1 MTKERFLEIAA
12 NHYDS
17 INALNKLDNFYDY
30 EKEFLDTLRKMGQ
43 EILTQNLGELPSNKR
58 KKTLQTTLGKIIISN
73 THSFAENVNGF
84 QSSPL
89 L

>member
-12 NHYDS
+12 NHYDT

-43 EILTQNLGELPSNKR
+43 EILTQNLGELPSDKR
-58 KKTLQTTLGKIIISN
+58 KKNFTNNLRQN
-73 THSFAENVNGF
+73 NH
-84 QSSPL
+84 
-89 L
+89 